1 MAYETVAQPFAP
13 SSIWNTPIGSNAQFQ
28 SASGAQT
35 ASIQHQAGVNTW
47 IGQDAIPIYQAKSTD
62 PMATWNYDSRG
73 TNADWTFGNTSSM
86 NGSFQMRTPTDVQ
99 FKTGDGWAII
109 VSEDGQHYIETWLG
123 AKTGTNSYHANYV
136 VENTL
141 TGDGI
146 ANVPGA
152 HEGIRAAGMSLMGGV
167 VQKADLDAGHI
178 DHAVAMAISTTQA
191 GSAKTPYV
199 WPATSAD
206 GFSGSYSGSI
216 PLGSLFA
223 IPKDVDLNAI
233 GIKTAEG
240 MALAKAYQN
249 YGGYVTDTAGPN
261 TLQLAYLEKGVSQ
274 SQADNLFKDM
284 GAIRSH
290 LEMVTNNTAST
301 PAGGGDHSAPSTPT
315 TTTPVTTAPVTTPT
329 TPVATP
335 STGGTAQPSVSL
347 GSGSD
352 QLLLKISQDAYN
364 GNAQYTI
371 SVDGKQIGGVQT
383 AQSLHGSG
391 KSDLISVR
399 GDWGQGNHDVAVKFL
414 NDAWGGSDAKDRNL
428 YVDSASYHDQD
439 VSSAHLTLAGNGA
452 KHFTFHDYL
461 V

>member
-1 MAYETVAQPFAP
+1 MAYQTVAQPFAP

-47 IGQDAIPIYQAKSTD
+47 IGQDAVPIYQAKSTD
-62 PMATWNYDSRG
+62 PLATWSYDSRA

-86 NGSFQMRTPTDVQ
+86 NGTFQMRTPTDVQ
-99 FKTGDGWAII
+99 FKTADGWAII

-123 AKTGTNSYHANYV
+123 SKTGGNSYHANYV

-191 GSAKTPYV
+191 GSAKSPYV
-199 WPATSAD
+199 WPATAAD
-206 GFSGSYSGSI
+206 GFSGSYSGTI
-216 PLGSLFA
+216 PIGSLFA

-249 YGGYVTDTAGPN
+249 YGGYVTDTSGPN
-261 TLQLAYLEKGVSQ
+261 TMQLAYLESGVSQ

-284 GAIRSH
+284 GAIRAH

-301 PAGGGDHSAPSTPT
+301 PAGGGDHAVTP
-315 TTTPVTTAPVTTPT
+315 PVTTAPPATSPIVTAPT
-329 TPVATP
+329 TPAAP
-335 STGGTAQPSVSL
+335 ATGGTAQPTVSL

-352 QLLLKISQDAYN
+352 QLLLKISQDAYR
-364 GNAQYTI
+364 GDAQYTI

-383 AQSLHGSG
+383 AKSLHSAGQ
-391 KSDLISVR
+391 SDLISVR

-414 NDAWGGSDAKDRNL
+414 NDAWGGTDATDRNL
-428 YVDSASYHDQD
+428 YVDSATYAGQN
-439 VSSAHLTLAGNGA
+439 VQGAHLTLADAGT

>member
-1 MAYETVAQPFAP
+1 M
-13 SSIWNTPIGSNAQFQ
+13 
-28 SASGAQT
+28 
-35 ASIQHQAGVNTW
+35 NTW

-62 PMATWNYDSRG
+62 PMATWSYDSRG

-86 NGSFQMRTPTDVQ
+86 NGTFQMRTPTDVQ

-123 AKTGTNSYHANYV
+123 SKTGGNSYHANYV
-136 VENTL
+136 VENTV

-167 VQKADLDAGHI
+167 VQKEDLDTLNI

-191 GSAKTPYV
+191 GSSSTPYV
-199 WPATSAD
+199 WPATTAD
-206 GFSGSYSGSI
+206 SFSGSYSGSI

-223 IPKDVDLNAI
+223 IPKDVDLTKI
-233 GIKTAEG
+233 GITTQEG

-274 SQADNLFKDM
+274 GQVDNLFKDM

-290 LEMVTNNTAST
+290 LEMVTNNTAAT
-301 PAGGGDHSAPSTPT
+301 PAGGGDHSAPSTPV
-315 TTTPVTTAPVTTPT
+315 TTTPVTTTPAAPPAT
-329 TPVATP
+329 TP

-383 AQSLHGSG
+383 AKSLHSAGQ
-391 KSDLISVR
+391 SDLISVR
-399 GDWGQGNHDVAVKFL
+399 GDWGQGDHDVAIKFL

-428 YVDSASYHDQD
+428 YVDSATYDGQN
-439 VSSAHLTLAGNGA
+439 VQSAHLTLADSGT